1 MLNSA
6 NQHIFLGEFATIF
19 ENILERKSGTL
30 FDKISRDTVSLSF
43 DMAKSRLEAP
53 YRTQKAA
60 TATLAWNFLL
70 SDLQYSSL
78 YP

>member
-1 MLNSA
+1 M
-6 NQHIFLGEFATIF
+6 G
-19 ENILERKSGTL
+19 L